1 MADFS
6 NLNHLD
12 TEVKLLLVNG
22 QDLVEKTKAGIK
34 EKGYLI
40 GLVGKAQLRDDCKA
54 VERLIKKISKGKAKE
69 KDFEALKLA
78 VIRLKT
84 TSEGLFHYRY

>member
-6 NLNHLD
+6 HLNHLES
-12 TEVKLLLVNG
+12 EVKLLIVNA
-22 QDLVEKTKAGIK
+22 QELVEKTKIGIK

-40 GLVGKAQLRDDCKA
+40 GLVGKGQLKDDCKA
-54 VERLIKKISKGKAKE
+54 VERLIKKITKGKAKE
-69 KDFEALKLA
+69 KDFEELKLA

-84 TSEGLFHYRY
+84 TS